1 MSVVVTVTE
10 TTGNT
15 ITVTTDEV
23 IVTTNTLAIAD
34 ASQIAITPVAGT
46 DIDATNIQ
54 DALHQLADQKFSGAS
69 APSSSDANL
78 EEGDLWYDTAND
90 EMKVHNGSSFVTFV
104 SAYDTDDL
112 SEGSSN
118 LYYTNARADARITN
132 AFNSNV
138 TLESPV

>member
-54 DALHQLADQKFSGAS
+54 DAIHQLADQKFVGAT

-78 EEGDLWYDTAND
+78 DEGDLWYDTQLNKL
-90 EMKVHNGSSFVTFV
+90 KVYRNTTWEDLVI
-104 SAYDTDDL
+104 AAQL
-112 SEGSSN
+112 SESSGTTEYADVN
-118 LYYTNARADARITN
+118 LNGGY
-132 AFNSNV
+132 F
-138 TLESPV
+138 